1 MNNMMNDTQTKIV
14 GIRDQLRSQFVER
27 DEQIDG
33 TLCAILSKQHLFM
46 VGPPGTA
53 KSMLTDEIC
62 RRIEGA
68 DYFQW
73 LLTKFSTPEE
83 VFGPISL
90 KALENDE
97 YKRITHNKL
106 PEAHIAFLDE
116 CFKAN
121 SAILNSLLTVVNE
134 RKYHNNGTPVNVP
147 LQSLFGASNELPEGE
162 ELGALYDRFMLRY
175 VIPYIADDSDFKAM
189 MLMDGNGQVPVT
201 ITINELKT
209 AQDEATAIQVPDEVM
224 DLIIQIRSELKKE
237 GVINSDRRYKQ
248 SLDIL
253 RAHAYL
259 NGRTAVGEE
268 DLTILQHIL
277 WSQPAEIK
285 SVQRVIISSANPLLN
300 KIMELVD
307 QAHEINKEVQDAIK
321 NDPELAS
328 PAGIEANTKLKKIGE
343 LLQQHRET
351 ATSQGTGTGKI
362 DQAITQVAEI
372 NKQVLK
378 ECLGLQVA

>member
-1 MNNMMNDTQTKIV
+1 MNDTQAKIAK
-14 GIRDQLRSQFVER
+14 IRDELKSRFVER

-33 TLCAILSKQHLFM
+33 TICAILSKQHLFM

-83 VFGPISL
+83 IFGPISL

-97 YKRITHNKL
+97 YKRITNNKL

-116 CFKAN
+116 IFKAN
-121 SAILNSLLTVVNE
+121 SAILNSLLTLVNE
-134 RKYHNNGTPVNVP
+134 RKYHNNGTPVDVP

-175 VIPYIADDSDFKAM
+175 VIPYIADDSDFKQM
-189 MLMDGNGQVPVT
+189 MLMDGNNQVPTT
-201 ITINELKT
+201 IPIDDLKT
-209 AQDEATAIQVPDEVM
+209 IQEEAMATPVPDEIM
-224 DLIIQIRSELKKE
+224 DLIIQIRNQLKKE
-237 GVINSDRRYKQ
+237 GVINSDRRYRQ

-259 NGRTAVGEE
+259 NSRTTVGEE
-268 DLTILQHIL
+268 DLTMLQHIL

-285 SVQRVIISSANPLLN
+285 AVQRVIISSANPLMN
-300 KIMELVD
+300 KVLELID
-307 QAHEINKEVQDAIK
+307 QAHEIEKEIQDALK
-321 NDPELAS
+321 DDPDQAS
-328 PAGIEANTKLKKIGE
+328 SSGVEANTKLKKIGE
-343 LLQQHRET
+343 QLQDHMET
-351 ATSQGTGTGKI
+351 AKTQGKSTGKI
-362 DQAITQVAEI
+362 GEAITQVTNI
-372 NKQVLK
+372 NRQILK
-378 ECLGLQVA
+378 DCLGLSVA